1 MPRAVE
7 DLTGME
13 FGNGMVKVIS
23 RADNGNTRH
32 AKWLCQCECG
42 KIFVEYAL
50 NLKAGRRNSCGCLSK
65 RKPTDSISLHR
76 LNRSGDDPWHNLA
89 NAIVAV
95 AADDYRSALR
105 NEDEGLLKSLEL
117 FVHSEWYR
125 ILTDV
130 DADRLLGMLRRER
143 SGSLQAAYI

>member
-117 FVHSEWYR
+117 FFHSEWYR

-143 SGSLQAAYI
+143 VFRQVLGV

>member
-65 RKPTDSISLHR
+65 RKPTDSISLPQKSR
-76 LNRSGDDPWHNLA
+76 VKAEKTKIFFQKASSGF
-89 NAIVAV
+89 
-95 AADDYRSALR
+95 
-105 NEDEGLLKSLEL
+105 G
-117 FVHSEWYR
+117 
-125 ILTDV
+125 DV
-130 DADRLLGMLRRER
+130 SFKER
-143 SGSLQAAYI
+143 SGRFKA

>member
-50 NLKAGRRNSCGCLSK
+50 
-65 RKPTDSISLHR
+65 T
-76 LNRSGDDPWHNLA
+76 
-89 NAIVAV
+89 
-95 AADDYRSALR
+95 
-105 NEDEGLLKSLEL
+105 
-117 FVHSEWYR
+117 
-125 ILTDV
+125 
-130 DADRLLGMLRRER
+130 
-143 SGSLQAAYI
+143 

>member
-105 NEDEGLLKSLEL
+105 NEDE
-117 FVHSEWYR
+117 
-125 ILTDV
+125 
-130 DADRLLGMLRRER
+130 
-143 SGSLQAAYI
+143 